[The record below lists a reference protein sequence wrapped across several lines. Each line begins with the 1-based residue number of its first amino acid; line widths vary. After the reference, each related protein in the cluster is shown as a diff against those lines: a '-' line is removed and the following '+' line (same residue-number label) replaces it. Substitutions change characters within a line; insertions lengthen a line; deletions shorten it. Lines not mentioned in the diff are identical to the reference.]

1 MVAFEAG
8 ELDMRWAALL
18 LPLGLLAAAPAA
30 ALTGRNE
37 VVPAERRVL
46 PYDAQIPGCEDTG
59 VLAKVAQRFA
69 EKEAKFWN
77 SSLQIVEVD
86 HIRRLAWRPWGLDY
100 IPRRFCTAT
109 VTISDGS
116 RRRMDYSVRED
127 LGMISMTWGVEFC
140 VHGLDR
146 NWAFNPACKM
156 ARP

>member
-1 MVAFEAG
+1 
-8 ELDMRWAALL
+8 MRWTALL
-18 LPLGLLAAAPAA
+18 VFGAVAAAAPAA

-46 PYDAQIPGCEDTG
+46 PYDANIPGCGDQW
-59 VLAKVAQRFA
+59 VLAKVAQQFA

-77 SSLQIVEVD
+77 SNLQIVEYEQ
-86 HIRRLAWRPWGLDY
+86 IRRIAWRPWGLDY
-100 IPRRFCTAT
+100 IPRRFCTGT
-109 VTISDGS
+109 VTLSDGRK
-116 RRRMDYSVRED
+116 RRIDYSVRED

>member
-1 MVAFEAG
+1 
-8 ELDMRWAALL
+8 MRWAALL
-18 LPLGLLAAAPAA
+18 LPMGLIAATPAA

-37 VVPAERRVL
+37 IVPAERRVL
-46 PYDAQIPGCEDTG
+46 PHDAHIPGCGDTG

-86 HIRRLAWRPWGLDY
+86 RIRRIAWRPWGLDY
-100 IPRRFCTAT
+100 IPRRFCTSM
-109 VTISDGS
+109 VTLSDGS

-127 LGMISMTWGVEFC
+127 LGMISMSWGVEFC
-140 VHGLDR
+140 VHGADR